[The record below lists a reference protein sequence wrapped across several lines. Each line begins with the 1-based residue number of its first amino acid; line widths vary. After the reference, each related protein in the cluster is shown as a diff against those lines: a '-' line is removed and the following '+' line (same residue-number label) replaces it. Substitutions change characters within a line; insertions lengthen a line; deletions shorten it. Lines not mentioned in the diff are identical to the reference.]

1 MPHVIIKL
9 QSGRSDAQKTRLA
22 DLVTQAVM
30 AGANC
35 ANEAVSVSVE
45 DIEPQDWV
53 EQVYRPD
60 ILGHPDKLF
69 KKPGYDPL

>member
-69 KKPGYDPL
+69 KKPGYEPL

>member
-1 MPHVIIKL
+1 
-9 QSGRSDAQKTRLA
+9 
-22 DLVTQAVM
+22 M

-35 ANEAVSVSVE
+35 AEQAVSVAIE